1 MTLKQELQNLNGQSP
16 LDFNN
21 ALDLLGL
28 QEQDVLD
35 PPIINWEEVEQKLD
49 SIPLEGVEYVEDL
62 VYLLKKSYYYKTLE
76 TIQKVRAVSGFPLDN
91 KGRPQIPTNFEVRS
105 LNLKGMGLDK
115 VFNLYNPAG
124 YERINSGSVFPELV
138 TWELIA
144 SRKCFLLER
153 VGYQFYREQKVS
165 VECLNVTSLI
175 ERRLEP
181 YIVDCPWAV
190 YSDNDTSWKS
200 WRD

>member
-1 MTLKQELQNLNGQSP
+1 MTLTLKQELQNLKDQSP
-16 LDFNN
+16 LDFDNS
-21 ALDLLGL
+21 LYLIGL
-28 QEQDVLD
+28 HEEGILN
-35 PPIINWEEVEQKLD
+35 PPIINWNVIERELD
-49 SIPLEGVEYVEDL
+49 EIPYDDIDIQYVEEL
-62 VYLLKKSYYYKTLE
+62 IHILKKSYYCKTLE
-76 TIQKVRAVSGFPLDN
+76 TIKRVREVSGFPLDS
-91 KGRPQIPTNFEVRS
+91 KGRPQIPTQFEVKT

-124 YERINSGSVFPELV
+124 YERINSGSVFPEIV

-153 VGYQFYREQKVS
+153 VGYQFYREQKGS
-165 VECLNVTSLI
+165 VECINLTSLI

-190 YSDNDTSWKS
+190 YSDTSI
-200 WRD
+200 